1 MIDYPETSTAG
12 FQILKKN
19 YTNEKFENLPETSAA
34 GFRRFPDNPPLTD
47 HNIFE
52 FQIENEA
59 GTCVGE
65 NINTAPATNYEFKIE
80 FPEQI
85 DVQTKALLMGATMLA
100 VNKVYIF

>member
-1 MIDYPETSTAG
+1 MTDHTIV
-12 FQILKKN
+12 
-19 YTNEKFENLPETSAA
+19 
-34 GFRRFPDNPPLTD
+34 D

-65 NINTAPATNYEFKIE
+65 IINTAPATNYEFKIE

-85 DVQTKALLMGATMLA
+85 DVRTKALLMGATMLA
-100 VNKVYIF
+100 VNKVSFMIYRISLNNVRGH